1 MSVQSKEF
9 NESATRY
16 TADLTHRGWIQKAL
30 AGYYVKRDEFRN
42 RYQSWPDA
50 RNGRQS
56 PR

>member
-9 NESATRY
+9 NESAARY

-42 RYQSWPDA
+42 RFQDRKSVV
-50 RNGRQS
+50 
-56 PR
+56 